1 MCWYKRRLQIYG
13 GVPGRASF
21 VFTATDELVAPKMT
35 DDSSSLWFVWWT
47 RVCVRNGSPGGLY
60 LHPQCKPGPS
70 ICQNFWQYGWYHNN
84 DHDHDDDG
92 DGSGGNNSD
101 NNNNSDYDVDDG
113 VDDHEEEN
121 IVDDG
126 DGDPRVNPCYQSVKT
141 WLIW

>member
-1 MCWYKRRLQIYG
+1 MAASRD
-13 GVPGRASF
+13 VPVLSSQPQMNLSLLKWP
-21 VFTATDELVAPKMT
+21 TIHHHCDLCDEHE
-35 DDSSSLWFVWWT
+35 FVWGMGPQVDYT
-47 RVCVRNGSPGGLY
+47 CT
-60 LHPQCKPGPS
+60 PQCKPGPS